1 MAFFEV
7 SLVTRGALAEG
18 AYSLLLELMEAKGW
32 SPAELAQRIGWTER
46 RVGKETLE
54 GWLKD
59 PEKRPED
66 CCTVVLEALAAGRG
80 SELGESSPTELPS
93 DHMGKL
99 YKSYPPRSYPMSP
112 LPDDEVR
119 ELSGDPAAGLSES
132 RLRLYELA
140 LGGLL
145 DLVTRN
151 PDLAAVAIE
160 RHRIHGQL
168 LYEVTDKDPD

>member
-32 SPAELAQRIGWTER
+32 SPAELAQRIAWKEGR
-46 RVGKETLE
+46 FGKETLE

-66 CCTVVLEALAAGRG
+66 CCNVVLEALAAGRG
-80 SELGESSPTELPS
+80 SELGDSNPPELPS

-99 YKSYPPRSYPMSP
+99 YQSYPPSSYPMSP
-112 LPDDEVR
+112 PPDDEVR
-119 ELSGDPAAGLSES
+119 ELSGDPTAGHSES

-145 DLVTRN
+145 ELVTRH
-151 PDLAAVAIE
+151 PDLAADAIE
-160 RHRIHGQL
+160 RHRVHGQL
-168 LYEVTDKDPD
+168 LYEVTGKDPD